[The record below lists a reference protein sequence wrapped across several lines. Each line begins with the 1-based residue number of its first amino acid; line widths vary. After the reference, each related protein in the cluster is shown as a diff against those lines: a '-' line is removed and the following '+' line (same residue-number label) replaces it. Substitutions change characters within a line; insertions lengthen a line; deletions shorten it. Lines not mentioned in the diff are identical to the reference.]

1 MQPGFLSIRS
11 LTKRYETIVAVDN
24 LNLEIP
30 KGELVAFLGPSG
42 CGKSTSLRMIAGLS
56 PVSSGSIL
64 IDGKDVTK
72 LAPYKRDIGL
82 VFQSYALFPT

>member
-11 LTKRYETIVAVDN
+11 LTKRYDTIVAVDN

-42 CGKSTSLRMIAGLS
+42 LRQINLAAHDCG
-56 PVSSGSIL
+56 
-64 IDGKDVTK
+64 
-72 LAPYKRDIGL
+72 LALPQRRAR
-82 VFQSYALFPT
+82 S